1 MRSLSEKL
9 CMTKANAANA
19 ARLLDGLHRYWS
31 RRRQARLQRYN
42 FVLNCKVHT
51 GTLLKMPWTT
61 GGTQH
66 AACIGQYGRF
76 RYQPTQNPL
85 FALRVIHAN
94 LEAILDTG

>member
-1 MRSLSEKL
+1 MHDKGECSECSETPGWLASLL
-9 CMTKANAANA
+9 VKATAQGYNATT
-19 ARLLDGLHRYWS
+19 LY
-31 RRRQARLQRYN
+31 Y
-42 FVLNCKVHT
+42 CKVHT

-61 GGTQH
+61 GGMQH
-66 AACIGQYGRF
+66 EACIGQYGRF